1 MHLPRITI
9 ITPSFNQ
16 GAFIGETIDSVL
28 GQGYPDLE
36 YLVLDGGSTDTTL
49 DVLRRYGE
57 QVRWVSEPDGGQ
69 SDAINKGM
77 AMATGE
83 VVAFLN
89 SDDRYRPGALLAV
102 GAHFAAHPEAGWL
115 TGRCGIIDTAGRP
128 ARGAITAY
136 KHFWLSLGSGRVL
149 RVLNYISQPATFWRR
164 SLAQLVG
171 PLDEGLHYTMDYD
184 YWLRL
189 SAHGAPAI
197 LDRYLADFRVHPAS
211 KGGTGAAR
219 QFAEELATARRH
231 TRSRLLLGLHA
242 LHSRAI
248 VGTYGLMSMPRPRAV
263 ASGD

>member
-1 MHLPRITI
+1 MDLPRITI

-36 YLVLDGGSTDTTL
+36 YLVIDGGSTDTTL
-49 DVLRRYGE
+49 DVLRGYGE
-57 QVRWVSEPDGGQ
+57 RVRWVSEPDRGQ
-69 SDAINKGM
+69 SHAINKGL
-77 AMATGE
+77 ARATGE

-102 GAHFAAHPEAGWL
+102 GEHFARHPKAGWL
-115 TGRCGIIDTAGRP
+115 TGRCAIIDPAGRP

-136 KHFWLSLGSGRVL
+136 KNLWLALGSARAL
-149 RVLNYISQPATFWRR
+149 EVLNFISQPATFWRR
-164 SLAQLVG
+164 SLGQRVG

-189 SAHGAPAI
+189 GQHGPPAI

-231 TRSRLLLGLHA
+231 TRSRLRLGLHA

-248 VGTYGLMSMPRPRAV
+248 VGAYGLMRAPRRPAA
-263 ASGD
+263 ASGS